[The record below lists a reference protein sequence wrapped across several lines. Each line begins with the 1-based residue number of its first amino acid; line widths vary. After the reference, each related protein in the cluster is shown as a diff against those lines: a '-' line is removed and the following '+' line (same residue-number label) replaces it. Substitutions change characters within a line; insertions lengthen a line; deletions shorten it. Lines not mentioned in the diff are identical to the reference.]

1 MQGALLLTNILCPEG
16 HAITD
21 KKENGNVCIYNIIT
35 QNQYAFPISF
45 SNLFVGRRDWGHN
58 LCNISFCYL
67 FLLHGGPEQGMN
79 KAVLSSKCIH
89 SFNEFLKIMELL
101 LGNGE
106 IIHSQRPMQILT
118 AEVAPAMGVSLW
130 NPLQ

>member
-1 MQGALLLTNILCPEG
+1 
-16 HAITD
+16 
-21 KKENGNVCIYNIIT
+21 
-35 QNQYAFPISF
+35 
-45 SNLFVGRRDWGHN
+45 
-58 LCNISFCYL
+58 
-67 FLLHGGPEQGMN
+67 
-79 KAVLSSKCIH
+79 
-89 SFNEFLKIMELL
+89 MELL